1 MNKIRF
7 QWIVGL
13 LLIASLMTLSAVFC
27 RFTLRIAA
35 EMPKES
41 VQQLHQAIHQAQQQK
56 TLRKKSKFLLRIE
69 RFIVGVQNA
78 AQRKKEARAR
88 LKEEQN
94 TKVVLPE
101 HTSNP
106 YQTDPL
112 PFESEESIEQFAI
125 KTPGL

>member
-1 MNKIRF
+1 MNKLRF

-41 VQQLHQAIHQAQQQK
+41 IELLQKANHQAQQQK
-56 TLRKKSKFLLRIE
+56 SLRRAGGISSKME
-69 RFIVGVQNA
+69 RFVVGVQ
-78 AQRKKEARAR
+78 QSLHRRKEARA
-88 LKEEQN
+88 KEEQD

-112 PFESEESIEQFAI
+112 PFKSEENIE
-125 KTPGL
+125 

>member
-1 MNKIRF
+1 MNKLRF
-7 QWIVGL
+7 EWLVGL
-13 LLIASLMTLSAVFC
+13 LLITSLMTLSAVFC

-41 VQQLHQAIHQAQQQK
+41 IELLQKTNHQAQQQK
-56 TLRKKSKFLLRIE
+56 SLRSAGSVSSKIE
-69 RFIVGVQNA
+69 RFVVGVQ
-78 AQRKKEARAR
+78 QSLRRRKEARAR

-112 PFESEESIEQFAI
+112 PFEPEENEE
-125 KTPGL
+125 